1 MPGYKLLV
9 AVSLAIA
16 ILGAAFANYFNNRY
30 NLLSSEYNRLKTD
43 YTSLLND
50 YRRLEG
56 KFNELSYS
64 YMQLS
69 DSYRQLNVS
78 YTDILL
84 EYNILEKLHEEL
96 GKDYIELQ
104 SRYNDLMS
112 EYMALRYTYD
122 KLNDTYSILKK
133 HYEDI
138 VREYHILQRSF
149 YELNVSY
156 TSIRLQYYQLRSSYD
171 KLLESY
177 DMLKARYTNISRNYD
192 NWRKYV
198 LSYLSLQE
206 SIPRVLSSE
215 EISELAWIVRA
226 LITYPLDYWSSIREI
241 YLYVRSHVGYA
252 HDPPIPYPPT
262 AIMLEEGSYRLETC
276 SRVVLSPIETL
287 KRGYGD
293 SEDQTILL
301 YALIKAYERYVHGR
315 EYVTWILNIT
325 LFDGGSH
332 MAIAIPAQGGR
343 IAIIDPA
350 EGYYTGYPSSLKPLD
365 SYTELINY
373 SSLFIHREGIKHIAI
388 YTIRSGYLTKILDGD
403 LHNVI
408 DFMKQLP

>member
-16 ILGAAFANYFNNRY
+16 VLGAAFAIYFNNRY
-30 NLLSSEYNRLKTD
+30 SLLSNEYNRLRTD

-50 YRRLEG
+50 YRRLESG
-56 KFNELSYS
+56 FNELSYR
-64 YMQLS
+64 YMQLN
-69 DSYRQLNVS
+69 DSYRQLNTS
-78 YTDILL
+78 YMDILL
-84 EYNILEKLHEEL
+84 EYNVLEDLYEEL
-96 GKDYIELQ
+96 ERKYIELQ
-104 SRYNDLMS
+104 SRYNDLIS
-112 EYMALRYTYD
+112 EYMVLRYMYN
-122 KLNDTYSILKK
+122 KLNDTYSILEER
-133 HYEDI
+133 YENI
-138 VREYHILQRSF
+138 VREYYALQRSF
-149 YELNVSY
+149 DELNVSY
-156 TSIRLQYYQLRSSYD
+156 TGIRLQYYQLRSSYD
-171 KLLESY
+171 KLQESY
-177 DMLKARYTNISRNYD
+177 DMLKARYANLSRNYD
-192 NWRKYV
+192 NWRRYM

-206 SIPRVLSSE
+206 SIPRVISSE
-215 EISELAWIVRA
+215 EIGELAWIVRA
-226 LITYPLDYWSSIREI
+226 LITYPFDYWSSIREI
-241 YLYVRSHVGYA
+241 YLYVKSHVGYA
-252 HDPPIPYPPT
+252 YDPPIPYPPT

-365 SYTELINY
+365 PYTELINY
-373 SSLFIHREGIKHIAI
+373 SSLFVCREGIKHIAI
-388 YTIRSGYLTKILDGD
+388 YMIRSGYLTKILDGD
-403 LHNVI
+403 LYDII
-408 DFMKQLP
+408 DFMKQLS